1 VKLNSTNLRFV
12 VACIITLLWVIAFVL
27 DATVPA
33 YDVPASVHGLMA
45 MVAAYLFGPTI
56 TGRGDKNAQDDNH

>member
-1 VKLNSTNLRFV
+1 MTPSSAKLRFY
-12 VACIITLLWVIAFVL
+12 VAWIITALWVIAFVL

-33 YDVPASVHGLMA
+33 YDVPATVHGLMA

-56 TGRGDKNAQDDNH
+56 TGRGEGK